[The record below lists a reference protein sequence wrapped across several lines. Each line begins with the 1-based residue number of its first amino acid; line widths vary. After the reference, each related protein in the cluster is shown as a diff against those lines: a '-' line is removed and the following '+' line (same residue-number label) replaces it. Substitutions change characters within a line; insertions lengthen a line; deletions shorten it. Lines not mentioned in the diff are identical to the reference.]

1 MGVYKDLLEKVNR
14 KPGDVW
20 KTDKGGFRGMN
31 RSGNMQTFSDPDKA
45 KAYVATKDTPTDEP
59 KKDKKVSDKENPK
72 RTIGGKDKTLSKV
85 DTSII
90 LSIDSDVK
98 WPTLP
103 SIHFSFSII

>member
-59 KKDKKVSDKENPK
+59 KKDKKVK
-72 RTIGGKDKTLSKV
+72 
-85 DTSII
+85 
-90 LSIDSDVK
+90 
-98 WPTLP
+98 
-103 SIHFSFSII
+103 